1 MVVLMSTTRR
11 RRAPSPPVRWRV
23 GLRGAALL
31 LAGAL
36 AVDLLRYLL
45 AYRGRAGQVF
55 VAEGHGYLGLL
66 MPWIAAALALAL
78 GGFLTR
84 LARAWRGTGGPEGAG
99 ASTSAL
105 WIVCSGAL

>member
-31 LAGAL
+31 PAGGL

-45 AYRGRAGQVF
+45 AYRGGAGEVF

-66 MPWIAAALALAL
+66 MPAIAAAPALAL
-78 GGFLTR
+78 GAFVAR
-84 LARAWRGTGGPEGAG
+84 LVRAWRGTGEEAGAG
-99 ASTSAL
+99 ASLPAL
-105 WIVCSGAL
+105 WIVC